1 MLTDAPC
8 PRCSLFGDT
17 VNTASRMESN
27 SEAMR
32 IHLSSDTFQLLQVCV
47 EGLPV
52 VRWWGVLGSCGAV
65 VLGASE
71 RAPGWVTADF

>member
-32 IHLSSDTFQLLQVCV
+32 IHLSTDTFQLLQVRR
-47 EGLPV
+47 EGGRYKSIAELMYQ
-52 VRWWGVLGSCGAV
+52 LN
-65 VLGASE
+65 
-71 RAPGWVTADF
+71 

>member
-1 MLTDAPC
+1 MLTLTPLC

-32 IHLSSDTFQLLQVCV
+32 IHLSTDTAKLLQV
-47 EGLPV
+47 
-52 VRWWGVLGSCGAV
+52 RWGFFALGGF
-65 VLGASE
+65 L
-71 RAPGWVTADF
+71 RAPSVSRGV